1 MLRVEGGLGTIG
13 IVLLE
18 FDESFLAAVAMQIAF
33 MSSSQFQKSFEL
45 QVVMRQYKRKQV
57 AVTLLRPNTLN
68 LRG

>member
-1 MLRVEGGLGTIG
+1 MLRVEGGLGAIG
-13 IVLLE
+13 IVLLQ

-45 QVVMRQYKRKQV
+45 QVVMRRYKRKLV
-57 AVTLLRPNTLN
+57 AVTLLRLNTLN